1 MVLTLGLPAHTRSGV
16 AEAAIPAAP
25 SPQAPPGGLPPLLP
39 AVLPG
44 SQPSLPPPLPDL
56 LPQPVKDAL
65 AQLMPPNAVPEKEGL
80 KPAASE
86 PAPYWG
92 LGSWVDLYDYGHP
105 GNSSPEAIVDE
116 MASRGVRTV
125 YVQTARWNSTQDIED
140 PGAVGGFLHRAHDK
154 GMKVVG
160 WYIPGFA
167 DLDLDIRRTMA
178 ILQYSSVRGDHF
190 DGLAPDI
197 EDRAAVGG
205 SRDAFNAG
213 IVAYSERL
221 RAAVPQGTVLA
232 AIVPD
237 AKNNERAPS
246 RWAGFP
252 WPDIARLYDVVMPM
266 DYWTVAKPLRNCTA
280 IQMDAG
286 AYTREVMDKT
296 VRLMGTS
303 KPIHVIGGI
312 ADCTTPQE
320 VQGYADAVRS
330 TGAIGGGLYD
340 WVTNTQNAA
349 RETLWAAQAPLH

>member
-1 MVLTLGLPAHTRSGV
+1 M
-16 AEAAIPAAP
+16 
-25 SPQAPPGGLPPLLP
+25 PPLFPPL
-39 AVLPG
+39 LPG
-44 SQPSLPPPLPDL
+44 SQPTLPPPLPDL

-65 AQLMPPNAVPEKEGL
+65 TQLMPPNSVPGKDGP

-125 YVQTARWNSTQDIED
+125 YVQTGRWNSTADIED

-160 WYIPGFA
+160 WYMPGFA
-167 DLDLDIRRTMA
+167 DLDLDIRRSMA
-178 ILQYSSVRGDHF
+178 VLQYASVRGDHF

-213 IVAYSERL
+213 IVAFSQRL
-221 RAAVPQGTVLA
+221 RAAVPAGTML
-232 AIVPD
+232 
-237 AKNNERAPS
+237 
-246 RWAGFP
+246 AGFP
-252 WPDIARLYDVVMPM
+252 WPEIARDYDVVMPM
-266 DYWTVAKPLRNCTA
+266 AYWTVVKPLRNCTS

-296 VRLMGTS
+296 VGLLGTS
-303 KPIHVIGGI
+303 KPIHIIGGI
-312 ADCTTPQE
+312 ADCTTPEE
-320 VQGYADAVRS
+320 VRGYVDAVRQ

-340 WVTNTQNAA
+340 WATNTQNSQ
-349 RETLWAAQAPLH
+349 RETLWSAQTPLR

>member
-1 MVLTLGLPAHTRSGV
+1 
-16 AEAAIPAAP
+16 
-25 SPQAPPGGLPPLLP
+25 
-39 AVLPG
+39 
-44 SQPSLPPPLPDL
+44 
-56 LPQPVKDAL
+56 
-65 AQLMPPNAVPEKEGL
+65 MPPKPTPGKQEEP
-80 KPAASE
+80 KPATSDV
-86 PAPYWG
+86 APYRG

-160 WYIPGFA
+160 WYMPGFA
-167 DLDLDIRRTMA
+167 DLDLDIRRSMA
-178 ILQYSSVRGDHF
+178 ILQYASVRGDHL

-213 IVAYSERL
+213 IVAYSQRL

-252 WPDIARLYDVVMPM
+252 WPDIARSYDVVMPM
-266 DYWTVAKPLRNCTA
+266 AYWTVAKPLRNCTA

-303 KPIHVIGGI
+303 KPIHIIGGI
-312 ADCTTPQE
+312 ADCTTPEE
-320 VQGYADAVRS
+320 VRGYVDAVRQ

-340 WVTNTQNAA
+340 WATNTQNAQH
-349 RETLWAAQAPLH
+349 ETLWSAQAAIR